1 VEVDEQ
7 KLFISPTPFGM
18 MAMKAPRRPIGRR
31 GGKVRLDRRAV
42 RPVAKLS
49 SEELPKDQR
58 NRALDA
64 IEKLGSRVTTADVA
78 TEVRHAQHQCF
89 PTRSWAKA

>member
-1 VEVDEQ
+1 
-7 KLFISPTPFGM
+7 M
-18 MAMKAPRRPIGRR
+18 MAMKVKVPRRQIGRR
-31 GGKVRLDRRAV
+31 GGRESWKARLDRRAV
-42 RPVAKLS
+42 KPAAKLP

-78 TEVRHAQHQCF
+78 TEVRHAQHHCF
-89 PTRSWAKA
+89 PMGKH